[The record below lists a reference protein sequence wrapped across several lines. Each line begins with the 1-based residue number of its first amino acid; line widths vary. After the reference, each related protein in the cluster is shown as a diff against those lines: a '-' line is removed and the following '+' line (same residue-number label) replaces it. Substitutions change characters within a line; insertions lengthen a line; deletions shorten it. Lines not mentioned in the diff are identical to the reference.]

1 MKQIETDLI
10 ITSIRA
16 KVDGSLSFT
25 ATTPELTAEEKVEV
39 MKLQNVNLYCM
50 LRPTDLVN
58 APSIKVDKEIN
69 QKTPSA
75 RLRNTLYV
83 YWTQYNTGQDFEE
96 FYKAEMERIIEGYKA
111 GLI

>member
-39 MKLQNVNLYCM
+39 MKLQNANLYCL
-50 LRPTDLVN
+50 LRPTDLNN

-69 QKTPSA
+69 QKSQST

-83 YWTQYNTGQDFEE
+83 YWSQNIIGQEFEE
-96 FYKAEMERIIEGYKA
+96 FYKMEMEKLIEGYKA
-111 GLI
+111 GIL